1 MLPGDKSIGILNRCF
16 GVKIL
21 PNNILATFLR
31 LPITLRILAISI
43 MIITT
48 FGIVITMIEPQ
59 SFPTLFDGIWW
70 AIITTST
77 IGYGDLVPK
86 TLLGRL
92 TGIALIFT
100 GVGFISTYFV
110 TLATA
115 AVTKQ
120 NTFIEGK
127 AMYKGENHLIII
139 GWNERSRSLIYSLIH
154 EQKKTSIT
162 LIDASL
168 TKNPLPESI
177 HFIQGNPNLDST
189 LLMANVRLAKKV
201 IITADQNKDELQAD
215 MSSILTLL
223 ATKGLNPAVTCIVE
237 ILTVEQ
243 VANAERAGADE
254 IIQSNSLTSFVMNS
268 SLNSKDT
275 MVAFLDLLNQLKD
288 KKLKITPL
296 HEEGF
301 WQENSRF
308 ADLSMHTLKEGKLLI
323 GIKRGEKT
331 YFDPSSSF
339 VIEKGDELILIT

>member
-1 MLPGDKSIGILNRCF
+1 M
-16 GVKIL
+16 KIL

-31 LPITLRILAISI
+31 LPITLRILAMSI
-43 MIITT
+43 IIIVA
-48 FGIVITMIEPQ
+48 FGAAITWIEPQ
-59 SFPTLFDGIWW
+59 NFPTFFDGVWW

-77 IGYGDLVPK
+77 IGYGDYVPS
-86 TLLGRL
+86 TILGRL
-92 TGIALIFT
+92 AGIALIFT

-127 AMYKGENHLIII
+127 AMYKGKNHLIII
-139 GWNERSRSLIYSLIH
+139 GWNERSRSLIYSQI
-154 EQKKTSIT
+154 QDNKKPSIT

-168 TKNPLPESI
+168 TRNPLPDSV
-177 HFIQGNPNLDST
+177 HFIQGNPNIDGT
-189 LLMANVRLAKKV
+189 LLMANIVLAEKV

-223 ATKGLNPAVTCIVE
+223 AVKGLNPVVTCIVE

-254 IIQSNSLTSFVMNS
+254 IIQSNNLTSFVMNS

-275 MVAFLDLLNQLKD
+275 MVAFLDLLNQLKE
-288 KKLKITPL
+288 KKLKIIPL
-296 HEEGF
+296 IEEKT
-301 WQENSRF
+301 WQPNSNF
-308 ADLSMHTLKEGKLLI
+308 AALSAHTLQEGKLLI

-339 VIEKGDELILIT
+339 LIEEGDELIFITS